1 MAERAA
7 HALPRLFDP
16 MEEDDAPTRVRSSDL
31 PDDLDGNELPDI
43 FELARREASGIDEHV
58 NVIVDLSDDE
68 DDDEDGKGTLI
79 SLLAV
84 PPSAATLA
92 KARCDEDASLSG
104 LIDASSVVGRVAH
117 AQEAAPA
124 RPRAGLSANARALML
139 ASRLEAVSLT
149 TRIAFVLSA
158 AVVSAVLTLL
168 VR

>member
-1 MAERAA
+1 
-7 HALPRLFDP
+7 
-16 MEEDDAPTRVRSSDL
+16 
-31 PDDLDGNELPDI
+31 
-43 FELARREASGIDEHV
+43 
-58 NVIVDLSDDE
+58 
-68 DDDEDGKGTLI
+68 
-79 SLLAV
+79 
-84 PPSAATLA
+84 
-92 KARCDEDASLSG
+92 
-104 LIDASSVVGRVAH
+104 VAH

>member
-1 MAERAA
+1 
-7 HALPRLFDP
+7 
-16 MEEDDAPTRVRSSDL
+16 
-31 PDDLDGNELPDI
+31 
-43 FELARREASGIDEHV
+43 
-58 NVIVDLSDDE
+58 
-68 DDDEDGKGTLI
+68 
-79 SLLAV
+79 V

-124 RPRAGLSANARALML
+124 RDVAVAVVAPVAPRARARAGLSANARALML